1 MKLVVFVTCITD
13 QVNLLC
19 SESATNKSIRERE
32 RKRLFKKNHSNL
44 GNEHANLVN
53 Y

>member
-32 RKRLFKKNHSNL
+32 REKEIVQKEPLQFRK
-44 GNEHANLVN
+44 
-53 Y
+53 

>member
-32 RKRLFKKNHSNL
+32 REIVQKEPLQFRK
-44 GNEHANLVN
+44 
-53 Y
+53 